1 MLKAL
6 LPAASTMMLTQPD
19 SPRAHTAEE
28 LAAIARKL
36 APRAKIE
43 VQPDPARA
51 LAQAWTHCPVVCA
64 AGSIFLIGNLLAGL
78 GPDARDL

>member
-1 MLKAL
+1 M
-6 LPAASTMMLTQPD
+6 TQPD
-19 SPRAHTAEE
+19 SPRAHTADE

-43 VQPDPARA
+43 VEPEPAHA

-64 AGSIFLIGNLLAGL
+64 AGSIFLIGNLLASI